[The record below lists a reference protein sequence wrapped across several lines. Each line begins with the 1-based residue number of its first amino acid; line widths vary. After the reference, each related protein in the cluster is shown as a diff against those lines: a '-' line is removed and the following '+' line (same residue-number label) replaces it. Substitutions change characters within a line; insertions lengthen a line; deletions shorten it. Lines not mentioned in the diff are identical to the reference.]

1 MTTPKQQAANR
12 RNARRSTGPTTDAGK
27 AVARLNATSH
37 GLRAAS
43 PIVPG
48 EDPAAWEE
56 YREAVVSDLAP
67 VGVVEAE
74 LADRV
79 ALLAWRLRRVA
90 AFEAG
95 VVARASDKA
104 ARRARGEE
112 ADEPAD
118 TFPLFGR
125 SRRPTHPLVE
135 ARERVEHAERALAD
149 GERLAPL
156 LALLSA
162 APDGERV
169 GGADAL
175 FALSELAAYLPE
187 PDDDDDGEDEGDD
200 LDSDPMTDPTHP
212 RFLLAVGV
220 PAEAQDQ
227 PEEWCGWTA
236 EAVRRGAERI
246 ARSVRWTRDR
256 LLARAAAGV
265 ADLGDERTELT
276 AARRELRAAEKQ
288 AAADE
293 EAARRRALVPA
304 KDAAD
309 VVLRYEGHLQRQLTQ
324 TLHELERRQ
333 ALRSENPPHPP
344 AALDVTVHAPD
355 GVLLPALGG

>member
-12 RNARRSTGPTTDAGK
+12 RNAMRSTGPTSDAGK

-43 PIVPG
+43 PVVPG

-56 YREAVVSDLAP
+56 YRDAVVSDLAP
-67 VGVVEAE
+67 VGILETE

-95 VVARASDKA
+95 VVARASDRA

-112 ADEPAD
+112 TDEPAD
-118 TFPLFGR
+118 TFSLFGR
-125 SRRPTHPLVE
+125 TRRPTHPLVE
-135 ARERVEHAERALAD
+135 ARERVEHAERAVAD

-156 LALLSA
+156 LARLSA

-175 FALSELAAYLPE
+175 FTLSELAAYLPE
-187 PDDDDDGEDEGDD
+187 PDDDDDDEDGDD

-220 PAEAQDQ
+220 PSEAHVD
-227 PEEWCGWTA
+227 PDEWCGWTA
-236 EAVRRGAERI
+236 GAVRLGVERI
-246 ARSVRWTRDR
+246 ARSQKWTRDR

-265 ADLGDERTELT
+265 DDLGDERAELT
-276 AARRELRAAEKQ
+276 AARRALRAAEKQ
-288 AAADE
+288 AASDE
-293 EAARRRALVPA
+293 AAARRRALVPA
-304 KDAAD
+304 KDTAD

-333 ALRSENPPHPP
+333 ALRSENPPQPP

-355 GVLLPALGG
+355 GVTLPALEG